1 MRIGPRAAG
10 VIALAVTAVIGYM
23 PAVAR
28 AQTSQSAPGPAASPG
43 SALTGAV
50 GETQTGLAAY
60 TSHRLNGRRTASG
73 ERFNNSALT
82 TAHQT
87 LRFGTR
93 VRVTNAKNKRSVILR
108 VNDRGPTQPNRI
120 LDVSRAAAQRLGF
133 IRAGLTEVKLEVV
146 SVPKARASGKK
157 AA

>member
-1 MRIGPRAAG
+1 ML
-10 VIALAVTAVIGYM
+10 ALAVTAVIGYM

-28 AQTSQSAPGPAASPG
+28 AQTSQSAPAPAASG
-43 SALTGAV
+43 GALTGAV

-60 TSHRLNGRRTASG
+60 TSHRLHGRRTASG
-73 ERFNNSALT
+73 ERFNNGALT

-87 LRFGTR
+87 LPFGTR
-93 VRVTNAKNKRSVILR
+93 VRVTNVKNKKSVVLR

-120 LDVSRAAAQRLGF
+120 LDVSRAAGERLGF

-146 SVPKARASGKK
+146 SVPKGRPSRKK